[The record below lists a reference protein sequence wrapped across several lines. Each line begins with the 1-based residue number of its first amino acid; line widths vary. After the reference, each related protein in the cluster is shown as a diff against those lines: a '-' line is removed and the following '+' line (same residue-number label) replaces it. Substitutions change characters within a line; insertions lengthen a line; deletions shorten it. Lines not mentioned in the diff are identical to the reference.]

1 MVGSQRNPQFFWGKN
16 LLGVLITMAIDVTW
30 ETGVIQEKTHL
41 LDHSKQI
48 QIDCFDFQSCFAFFS
63 MCIMHTVRSLN
74 ESAI

>member
-1 MVGSQRNPQFFWGKN
+1 
-16 LLGVLITMAIDVTW
+16 MAIDVTW
-30 ETGVIQEKTHL
+30 VTGVIQEKTHL

-63 MCIMHTVRSLN
+63 VCIMHTVRYLN